1 MGEDGCVSQ
10 RVADGS
16 KAVKGHGQKDSRL
29 HAGQTMNKEGLSN
42 AGIQADLP
50 AEPPQDPQH
59 RVHGGQP
66 HAQVRDGQHGQE
78 VEHGLVQAGLRPDH
92 MQHHAV
98 PQENRGIDA
107 GERDGEPEVVTL

>member
-1 MGEDGCVSQ
+1 MDEI
-10 RVADGS
+10 
-16 KAVKGHGQKDSRL
+16 RL
-29 HAGQTMNKEGLSN
+29 GD

-50 AEPPQDPQH
+50 AEPPQDAQH

-92 MQHHAV
+92 MQHQAV
-98 PQENRGIDA
+98 PGEHHGVDA
-107 GERDGEPEVVTL
+107 GEGDGEPGVVLLQAGEARKEKGGGVGVASSKSWHG